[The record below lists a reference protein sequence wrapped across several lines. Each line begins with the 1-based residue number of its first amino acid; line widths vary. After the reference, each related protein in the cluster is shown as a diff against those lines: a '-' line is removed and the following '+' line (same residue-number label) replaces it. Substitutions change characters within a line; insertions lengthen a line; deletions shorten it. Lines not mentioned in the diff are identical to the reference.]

1 LKERGET
8 SGTSKPSGPVYV
20 EVVKIYQN
28 EYTTSSPTPGT
39 QQAQA
44 QTQQT
49 QAQTQT
55 QPQEQTQTR
64 QAGTTSPTDILEKR
78 SNLLQST
85 LESWY
90 AKQDYIITQSGL
102 ISKMRALF
110 GVEPVYSNITLSDS
124 RRLVDAYATLERYKE
139 TLSAVVADTMLIVS
153 LVLER
158 LTRQYS
164 ELQKKY
170 PSGALRGYDTQVQ
183 EISKDFSDLM
193 TLYDEIDKVK
203 MPPVGD
209 ENELKF
215 LVNKFLLWT
224 SLTYMYYSKYKDEKI
239 DTDTLAKKLKE
250 QVDEK
255 KDPNLEVFGQSL
267 TLLQDKNKLKDMLAR
282 FFVLMD
288 YTRSETYDMYMNT
301 YRSSIES
308 LIKVINDQATYIDFW
323 NALLFVHVLM
333 EMEAKGWLDYKKQL
347 GEIPER
353 RWEYHVDP
361 SQILKK
367 LDQKYQEKLSTIEK
381 GQVPPR
387 EPAPTVVFAEWVG
400 VINPL
405 RYVSGFV
412 YNSLRGVFGDAIA
425 GGIASAAAGATG
437 ALVSILAP
445 PVAAAIFAISITDVL
460 ADVGSRLQNPID
472 REILAKYVTE
482 HWTEILI
489 NIAIAVTVAVATGYV
504 ASKIK
509 PYVAD
514 KLAKLVDRFS
524 PSIAEK
530 IRSHFGL
537 VKGKPIYESEK
548 TIVTLDPE
556 EKTLHI
562 YFRHEGEI
570 KDPVKI
576 KIPKR
581 LEQYLDDPELKLKV
595 GMIAGNLE
603 REQVSGFLGLLDKVA
618 EEFGAD
624 GLREAIK
631 IYLNKLNA
639 GQLKTG
645 VSVYFQG
652 TAGIAVDNDGLVIFD
667 FASKKMIAISKSVAG
682 GEKFYPMIEIMRQD
696 PTAFVIY
703 YLARVYNIK
712 PETLL
717 EKLSPYLNA
726 IKGGGKPM
734 GEVVVGDLKFVF
746 TGEDKL
752 FVLLPKIDKPVMLS
766 LKDFNPN
773 SLLGLVQAGKELAKT
788 YGNTMH
794 DLVLDTLLFG
804 YRTYAPQIPDLVFN
818 FKLTNGNFI
827 LVAEFSKIL
836 PKPVL
841 TSSAMLVT
849 KDGVV
854 YVSNQLLEGGFEVS
868 TLSTIKTIKDNLK
881 LRFTQDT
888 AIIVN
893 INNKMFEYLNKAIL
907 KGHID
912 ESAIT
917 QAISMA
923 KAAGDNAA
931 VAELMKLQAIISL
944 AKQNLAN
951 IPLSAIGTTGGETEG
966 VVVAT
971 MSRSLASASNAVV
984 QQLQQGNAQQAQ
996 MLLQQALVESG
1007 LSSATARQLAQSIIQ
1022 SMIQAFATEQ
1032 KSQKPP
1038 TTTAPQEATVTIPRT
1053 ESKRGA
1059 VVVPVKEYTTEERS
1073 TREKATG
1080 RAVIQPKYITTSQSK
1095 TVAIPSSE
1103 YTTEERSTREKATG
1117 RAVIQPKYITTSQS
1131 KTVAIPSSEY
1141 TTEERQAKESAR
1153 GRVIFKP
1160 EYITVK
1166 SKRRTII
1173 PFDEYYVED
1182 IGSREAT
1189 RGKVYPIIAPLTVP
1203 VVIVQERNQEE
1214 EEPNPPPP
1222 NPPTPAPMP
1231 SPWFPP
1237 GGASPTP
1244 GTPTPSKP
1252 PPRGRRQLEELEI

>member
-1 LKERGET
+1 MKERGET

-20 EVVKIYQN
+20 EVVRIYQT
-28 EYTTSSPTPGT
+28 EYVTSSPTPGT

-44 QTQQT
+44 QTQ
-49 QAQTQT
+49 T
-55 QPQEQTQTR
+55 QPQEQIQTQ
-64 QAGTTSPTDILEKR
+64 QAETTSPTDILEKR

-85 LESWY
+85 LESLY

-489 NIAIAVTVAVATGYV
+489 NIAIAVTVAVATGYAV
-504 ASKIK
+504 NKIK

-726 IKGGGKPM
+726 IKEGGKPV
-734 GEVVVGDLKFVF
+734 GDVVVGDLKFSF
-746 TGEDKL
+746 KGDKL
-752 FVLLPKIDKPVMLS
+752 NILLPDIGKPIQLD
-766 LKDFNPN
+766 LRGFNPN
-773 SLLGLVQAGKELAKT
+773 SLLGLVLTGKEFANT
-788 YGNTMH
+788 YGEAMH
-794 DLVLDTLLFG
+794 SLLLDTMAFG
-804 YRTYAPQIPDLVFN
+804 YKLLSPQVPD
-818 FKLTNGNFI
+818 I
-827 LVAEFSKIL
+827 LVNIGGGVVPVIDFSKVL
-836 PKPVL
+836 PKPIY
-841 TSSAMLVT
+841 TSGSMVVT
-849 KDGVV
+849 ENGVV
-854 YVSNQLLEGGFEVS
+854 YVSNQLLEEGINVN
-868 TLSTIKTIKDNLK
+868 TISTINVAKNFLKT
-881 LRFTQDT
+881 RFTQDT
-888 AIIVN
+888 LITIDLTDKT
-893 INNKMFEYLNKAIL
+893 IQYLSLAVSQ
-907 KGHID
+907 GYEG
-912 ESAIT
+912 ESAVA
-917 QAISMA
+917 QAIAIA
-923 KAAGDNAA
+923 KKIGDVAAQS
-931 VAELMKLQAIISL
+931 ELLKLQLAISL
-944 AKQNLAN
+944 VRQNLAS
-951 IPLSAIGTTGGETEG
+951 IPLMYKGSGGGVAG
-966 VVVAT
+966 VVADGALVGAIE
-971 MSRSLASASNAVV
+971 SIV
-984 QQLQQGNAQQAQ
+984 QQLQQGNTQQAQ
-996 MLLQQALVESG
+996 ILLQQALEKSG

-1022 SMIQAFATEQ
+1022 SMIQAFAAEQ
-1032 KSQKPP
+1032 QPQKTPATTAP
-1038 TTTAPQEATVTIPRT
+1038 TTTPRQVTIQVYSIVT
-1053 ESKRGA
+1053 EKKK
-1059 VVVPVKEYTTEERS
+1059 VLVPVEEYAPEEALTTEKAIGRVVLRPQYTTIPQAKPVAIPVEEYETEEVEVGET
-1073 TREKATG
+1073 TRG
-1080 RAVIQPKYITTSQSK
+1080 RAVIEPKIIVVRRTPTIT
-1095 TVAIPSSE
+1095 IPYKE
-1103 YTTEERSTREKATG
+1103 YYTEEFETRDT
-1117 RAVIQPKYITTSQS
+1117 
-1131 KTVAIPSSEY
+1131 
-1141 TTEERQAKESAR
+1141 AR
-1153 GRVIFKP
+1153 G
-1160 EYITVK
+1160 T
-1166 SKRRTII
+1166 
-1173 PFDEYYVED
+1173 
-1182 IGSREAT
+1182 
-1189 RGKVYPIIAPLTVP
+1189 VYPVEAPLTVP
-1203 VVIVQERNQEE
+1203 VVIPLEVNVEE
-1214 EEPNPPPP
+1214 GETAPTPPTPT
-1222 NPPTPAPMP
+1222 PPTPAPMP
-1231 SPWFPP
+1231 MPMFPP
-1237 GGASPTP
+1237 GSLPPTP
-1244 GTPTPSKP
+1244 STPTPTKP

>member
-1 LKERGET
+1 MKERGET
-8 SGTSKPSGPVYV
+8 SGTSKPSDPVYI

-44 QTQQT
+44 QIQQA

-55 QPQEQTQTR
+55 QPQDQIQTQ
-64 QAGTTSPTDILEKR
+64 QAETTSPTDILEKR

-85 LESWY
+85 LESLY

-153 LVLER
+153 LVLDR

-170 PSGALRGYDTQVQ
+170 PSGALRGYNVQ

-209 ENELKF
+209 ENELKL
-215 LVNKFLLWT
+215 LVNKFLLWA
-224 SLTYMYYSKYKDEKI
+224 SLAYMYYSKYKDEKI
-239 DTDTLAKKLKE
+239 STDTLAKKLKE

-282 FFVLMD
+282 FFLLMD
-288 YTRSETYDMYMNT
+288 YTRSETYNMYMNT

-333 EMEAKGWLDYKKQL
+333 EMEAKGWLNYK
-347 GEIPER
+347 E
-353 RWEYHVDP
+353 
-361 SQILKK
+361 QIVSMRPVVEESVT
-367 LDQKYQEKLSTIEK
+367 QRYMNKLSAIEK

-387 EPAPTVVFAEWVG
+387 EAVPVAVFAEWIG

-405 RYVSGFV
+405 KYVHRFV

-425 GGIASAAAGATG
+425 GGIATAATAGTG
-437 ALVSILAP
+437 ALVGVFVPPLAA
-445 PVAAAIFAISITDVL
+445 VLFAISITDVL

-482 HWTEILI
+482 HWPEILI
-489 NIAIAVTVAVATGYV
+489 NIAIAVTVAVATGYA

-514 KLAKLVDRFS
+514 KLARVIDRFS

-548 TIVTLDPE
+548 TIVTLDSK
-556 EKTLHI
+556 EKTLRI

-576 KIPKR
+576 KIPKH

-667 FASKKMIAISKSVAG
+667 FASKKIIAISKSVAG
-682 GEKFYPMIEIMRQD
+682 GEKFYPMLEIMRQD

-773 SLLGLVQAGKELAKT
+773 SLLGLVQTGKELAKT

-794 DLVLDTLLFG
+794 DLVLNTLLFG

-841 TSSAMLVT
+841 TNSAMLVT

-868 TLSTIKTIKDNLK
+868 MLSTIKTIKDNLK

-951 IPLSAIGTTGGETEG
+951 IPLSAIGTTGGGTEG

-971 MSRSLASASNAVV
+971 MSRSLASATNAVV

-996 MLLQQALVESG
+996 ILLQQALVESG

-1038 TTTAPQEATVTIPRT
+1038 TTTTPQEATVTIPQT

-1080 RAVIQPKYITTSQSK
+1080 RAI
-1095 TVAIPSSE
+1095 
-1103 YTTEERSTREKATG
+1103 
-1117 RAVIQPKYITTSQS
+1117 IQPKYITTSQS

>member
-1 LKERGET
+1 M
-8 SGTSKPSGPVYV
+8 
-20 EVVKIYQN
+20 
-28 EYTTSSPTPGT
+28 
-39 QQAQA
+39 
-44 QTQQT
+44 
-49 QAQTQT
+49 
-55 QPQEQTQTR
+55 
-64 QAGTTSPTDILEKR
+64 SPTDILEKR
-78 SNLLQST
+78 SSLLQSI

-139 TLSAVVADTMLIVS
+139 TLSAVVANTMLTAS
-153 LVLER
+153 LVLDR

-170 PSGALRGYDTQVQ
+170 PSGALRGYDIQVQ
-183 EISKDFSDLM
+183 EISKDISDLM

-209 ENELKF
+209 ENELRFLVSKF
-215 LVNKFLLWT
+215 LIWA
-224 SLTYMYYSKYKDEKI
+224 SLAYMYYSKYKDKEI

-250 QVDEK
+250 EVDKK
-255 KDPNLEVFGQSL
+255 KDSNLEVLGQSL

-288 YTRSETYDMYMNT
+288 YTRSETYNMYMNT

-308 LIKVINDQATYIDFW
+308 LIKVINDQATYTDFW
-323 NALLFVHVLM
+323 NALLFVHVLL
-333 EMEAKGWLDYKKQL
+333 EMEAKGWLNYK
-347 GEIPER
+347 E
-353 RWEYHVDP
+353 
-361 SQILKK
+361 QIVSMRPTVEESVT
-367 LDQKYQEKLSTIEK
+367 QRYINKLSAIEK

-387 EPAPTVVFAEWVG
+387 DAVPLAVFSEWVG

-405 RYVSGFV
+405 RYVHGFV

-425 GGIASAAAGATG
+425 GGIATAAAAGTG
-437 ALVSILAP
+437 ALVSILVP
-445 PVAAAIFAISITDVL
+445 PAAAAIFAISITDVL

-489 NIAIAVTVAVATGYV
+489 NIAIAVTVAVVTGY
-504 ASKIK
+504 AANKIK
-509 PYVAD
+509 PYIGD
-514 KLAKLVDRFS
+514 KLAKLFDRLS
-524 PSIAEK
+524 PSFAEK

-537 VKGKPIYESEK
+537 VKGEPIYESEK
-548 TIVTLDPE
+548 TIVALDPK
-556 EKTLHI
+556 EKTLRI

-576 KIPKR
+576 KLPKR

-603 REQVSGFLGLLDKVA
+603 GEQVSGFLSLLDKVA

-726 IKGGGKPM
+726 IKEGGNPV
-734 GEVVVGDLKFVF
+734 GEVVVGDLKFMF
-746 TGEDKL
+746 TGGDKL

-841 TSSAMLVT
+841 TNSAMLVT

-888 AIIVN
+888 SIIVN

-923 KAAGDNAA
+923 KAAGDNVA
-931 VAELMKLQAIISL
+931 VSELMKLQAIISL

-951 IPLSAIGTTGGETEG
+951 IPLSAIGTTEGGTEG

-971 MSRSLASASNAVV
+971 MSKSLASATNAVV

-996 MLLQQALVESG
+996 ILLQQALVESG
-1007 LSSATARQLAQSIIQ
+1007 LSSATARQLAQSIVQ

-1038 TTTAPQEATVTIPRT
+1038 TTTAPQQTVVTIPQT
-1053 ESKRGA
+1053 ESKRET
-1059 VVVPVKEYTTEERS
+1059 VVVPVKEYSTEERS

-1080 RAVIQPKYITTSQSK
+1080 RAVMQPKYITTSQSK
-1095 TVAIPSSE
+1095 TVTIPSSE
-1103 YTTEERSTREKATG
+1103 YS
-1117 RAVIQPKYITTSQS
+1117 
-1131 KTVAIPSSEY
+1131 
-1141 TTEERQAKESAR
+1141 TEERQAKESAR
-1153 GRVIFKP
+1153 GRAIFKP

-1182 IGSREAT
+1182 VGSREAT
-1189 RGKVYPIIAPLTVP
+1189 LGKVYPIVAPIVVP
-1203 VVIVQERNQEE
+1203 IVIVKEKDQEE

-1237 GGASPTP
+1237 GGASTTP